1 MEEALEVVCQR
12 HQRPFRADILKAA
25 QAEASEAERL
35 FDDADYRLNGLLAQ
49 GVKLPSLLCL
59 KTILHPFL
67 RAGLGSEWRGLIRN
81 FVCGSGLIFLNQRAD
96 SEKNLD
102 PNWMANCVTAD
113 RHVRGGFFHLR
124 TMFCK
129 AR

>member
-1 MEEALEVVCQR
+1 MIDFIHKWSGNRSGLSQLQIVGWVGIARSKFYDWQTR
-12 HQRPFRADILKAA
+12 YGKAN
-25 QAEASEAERL
+25 EHNSWIPRDHWL
-35 FDDADYRLNGLLAQ
+35 DG
-49 GVKLPSLLCL
+49 
-59 KTILHPFL
+59 
-67 RAGLGSEWRGLIRN
+67 WGLIRN